1 MLSCLSVLMCLFFSK
16 TNRLNV
22 FLFKV
27 SNLLIW
33 SRWNWKI
40 DAIPKISFYKWI
52 FILFSSVTTIIDLI
66 ICTSLKRSPCL
77 KFIGEQF
84 ETFLVINGI
93 FYRASLD
100 IFFVYFLYSFW
111 LQLQI
116 IPLDFFV
123 FWPIFCSLFSI
134 VPLTPHRT
142 SCWDTSKP
150 NSCWNTSK
158 MKLGLPLSD
167 AEVESS
173 SFRS

>member
-100 IFFVYFLYSFW
+100 IFLFIFFCIPSDYNYKLFLLIFLYFDRFFAHCF
-111 LQLQI
+111 QLCHWHLI
-116 IPLDFFV
+116 A
-123 FWPIFCSLFSI
+123 
-134 VPLTPHRT
+134 PHVGIHRSRT
-142 SCWDTSKP
+142 HVGIHRKWI
-150 NSCWNTSK
+150 
-158 MKLGLPLSD
+158 
-167 AEVESS
+167 
-173 SFRS
+173 